1 MLLSLA
7 LLTAA
12 ACAAEA
18 YTLNHGLDN
27 LVYDARPSS
36 PSVDPGETFEVITT
50 VENRKLLPVSFLKI
64 QETFPRELSAEEGI
78 SIRRDSEVAR
88 LSTSTFLKP
97 RQRMEKR
104 FKASLPQRGRYFLR
118 GANLHAGDFLG
129 LKQTSAYF
137 PVNREIV
144 VLPAP
149 LDSSYELRALG
160 DFLGDMSV
168 NRFIMEDPVLTLG
181 FREYTGRE
189 PQRAISWTQSARMGR
204 TMVKNYDH
212 TLDLSATVI
221 LNVEYPKDID
231 FRPELIEKCFSAGRT
246 VCEALEAKRI
256 KYGVL
261 TNATSSGALGLW
273 SQVGDGLGRSHLM
286 SILEGLGR
294 ATYSCTMP
302 FSRLA
307 DLASRKNE
315 DGRYYVVIT
324 PVMTD
329 RDALAISR
337 LKALKGGGVHI
348 IDASAIPADS
358 KEDEDGNSDIS

>member
-1 MLLSLA
+1 
-7 LLTAA
+7 
-12 ACAAEA
+12 
-18 YTLNHGLDN
+18 
-27 LVYDARPSS
+27 
-36 PSVDPGETFEVITT
+36 
-50 VENRKLLPVSFLKI
+50 
-64 QETFPRELSAEEGI
+64 
-78 SIRRDSEVAR
+78 
-88 LSTSTFLKP
+88 
-97 RQRMEKR
+97 
-104 FKASLPQRGRYFLR
+104 
-118 GANLHAGDFLG
+118 
-129 LKQTSAYF
+129 
-137 PVNREIV
+137 
-144 VLPAP
+144 
-149 LDSSYELRALG
+149 
-160 DFLGDMSV
+160 
-168 NRFIMEDPVLTLG
+168 
-181 FREYTGRE
+181 
-189 PQRAISWTQSARMGR
+189 
-204 TMVKNYDH
+204 MVKNYDH

-221 LNVEYPKDID
+221 LNVEYPKDMD